1 MSTDNTTNLILIFF
15 FFLPNT
21 PSGIRSHILWIHL
34 LQSLHSIISLSQ
46 ILFSDLFQ
54 GILQLQKS
62 IKGTVMQTEKAL
74 INDRL
79 SVLKH
84 FNSFY
89 CLFLFVNKSLPLNN
103 FKTRTDINAKF
114 QCLLSVLKR
123 SHICY
128 YIICMTVPLILTVL
142 IAVCNIL

>member
-1 MSTDNTTNLILIFF
+1 MSTDNTTNLILIFL

-34 LQSLHSIISLSQ
+34 LQSLHSTISLSQ

-74 INDRL
+74 INDCL

-89 CLFLFVNKSLPLNN
+89 CLFLFVNKTLPLNN
-103 FKTRTDINAKF
+103 FKTRTDINAKISVF
-114 QCLLSVLKR
+114 IVCLEA
-123 SHICY
+123 
-128 YIICMTVPLILTVL
+128 IIYLLLYNLHDCTFNFDSFNCCV
-142 IAVCNIL
+142 

>member
-15 FFLPNT
+15 FFLRNT
-21 PSGIRSHILWIHL
+21 PSGIRSHILLIHL

-103 FKTRTDINAKF
+103 FKTRTDINAKISVF
-114 QCLLSVLKR
+114 IVCLEA
-123 SHICY
+123 
-128 YIICMTVPLILTVL
+128 IIYLLLYNLHDCTFNFDSFNCCV
-142 IAVCNIL
+142 